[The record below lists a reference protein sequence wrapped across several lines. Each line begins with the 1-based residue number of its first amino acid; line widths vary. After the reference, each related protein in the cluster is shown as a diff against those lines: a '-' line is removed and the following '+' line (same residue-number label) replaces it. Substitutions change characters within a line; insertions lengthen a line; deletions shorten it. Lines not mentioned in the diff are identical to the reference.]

1 MSLFPVLL
9 SDVTVMGQR
18 YTEIGGALFC
28 QWMLAFLSIFFQPY
42 TRQLVYSIV
51 TSLSC
56 VGIFNNH
63 CYKFTTKADSE
74 RILENGQHFTKI
86 RYATLASLL
95 KIFIY
100 QIEIR

>member
-63 CYKFTTKADSE
+63 CYKFTTKLTVNEFWKTVS
-74 RILENGQHFTKI
+74 ILQ
-86 RYATLASLL
+86 RYGMLH
-95 KIFIY
+95 
-100 QIEIR
+100 